1 MSSLHEAAHAADATV
16 GATGLQ
22 LAGAFFFGLVVGW
35 FTYFVN
41 RHRTEEV
48 KLADVAAL
56 VAAIGGGAILALF
69 PAGTDLFGAYGLGL
83 AVGFFAYL
91 LVLVILVATQSDKG
105 WSFEYFLDG
114 RAPRLPDGQQQSP
127 GHPLGTHDHVLD

>member
-1 MSSLHEAAHAADATV
+1 MSALQEAAHAADATV

-22 LAGAFFFGLVVGW
+22 LTGAFFFGLVIGW
-35 FTYFVN
+35 FVYFVN

-56 VAAIGGGAILALF
+56 VAAIGAGAVLVLF

-91 LVLVILVATQSDKG
+91 FVLVVLVASQSAKG
-105 WSFEYFLDG
+105 WTFEYFLDG
-114 RAPRLPDGQQQSP
+114 RTPQLRDGQQTSP
-127 GHPLGTHDHVLD
+127 GHPLGAHDQILD

>member
-1 MSSLHEAAHAADATV
+1 MSALQEAARAADATV
-16 GATGLQ
+16 GASGLQ
-22 LAGAFFFGLVVGW
+22 LIGAFFFGVVVGW

-48 KLADVAAL
+48 KLADVASL
-56 VAAIGGGAILALF
+56 VAAIGGGAVLALF

-91 LVLVILVATQSDKG
+91 LVLVVLVATQSGKG
-105 WSFEYFLDG
+105 WTFEYFLDG
-114 RAPRLPDGQQQSP
+114 RAPKLPAQQQQSP
-127 GHPLGTHDHVLD
+127 GHPLGTDENVLK